1 VYLLIVIL
9 LTQRH
14 TQFICKHSSPELTA
28 GAIVALAAAPA
39 LPAGTI
45 VVLECEG
52 GTDKRSDGHRADTI
66 LICNALI
73 AQGWKAYPLFYSDA
87 AHDTILEEL
96 SKADGVIPRVNPGAY
111 KGVTNSKLNALQ
123 NKLAADF
130 GVKLM
135 SSPDVRVKMGA
146 KDALVKIKDLQC
158 GMPDTYAYY
167 DMASF
172 TSTFPTVMST
182 GPRVLKQNRGS
193 QGEGIW
199 ICELDSYPGGV
210 LPGDTVLKLTEAVDN
225 HVEHLPLDEFM
236 AFCEQYI
243 VGEEGQLIDQR
254 FLPRIV
260 EGELRVNMVFD
271 KPTQIVHKKPKAGGL
286 SATLASGATYTN
298 YEPDDPQFKELM
310 DKFVNQDLALIMPAL
325 EMSNEPLP
333 LIWTSDFILGPKDA
347 GGKDTYVVGEFNCS
361 CVGISQQLHLA
372 PMLAAA
378 AIQVCSGSNAKA
390 PVNSKR
396 KSLACICL

>member
-1 VYLLIVIL
+1 LN
-9 LTQRH
+9 T
-14 TQFICKHSSPELTA
+14 ELTA
-28 GAIVALAAAPA
+28 GAIVALDTAPVS
-39 LPAGTI
+39 PAGTI
-45 VVLECEG
+45 VVLECKG

-66 LICNALI
+66 PICNALI

-87 AHDTILEEL
+87 AHDKIMAKL
-96 SKADGVIPRVNPGAY
+96 SKVDGVIPRVNPGTY

-271 KPTQIVHKKPKAGGL
+271 KPTQIVHKKPMAGGL

-347 GGKDTYVVGEFNCS
+347 SGKDTYVVGEFNCS

-378 AIQVCSGSNAKA
+378 AIQVCSGSNAKT
-390 PVNSKR
+390 PVNSKC
-396 KSLACICL
+396 KSLAFMCL

>member
-1 VYLLIVIL
+1 MWTTTLMTL
-9 LTQRH
+9 
-14 TQFICKHSSPELTA
+14 PELTA
-28 GAIVALAAAPA
+28 GAIVALEPAPPS
-39 LPAGTI
+39 PAGTI

-66 LICNALI
+66 PICNALI
-73 AQGWKAYPLFYSDA
+73 KQGWNAYPVFYSDA
-87 AHDTILEEL
+87 KYDQLLTEL
-96 SKADGVIPRVNPGAY
+96 SDVTGVIPRVNPGTY
-111 KGVTNSKLNALQ
+111 EGVTNSKLNALQ
-123 NKLAADF
+123 TKLAADF

-158 GMPDTYAYY
+158 GMPDTFAYY
-167 DMASF
+167 DMQSF
-172 TSTFPTVMST
+172 TSNFPTVMST

-193 QGEGIW
+193 QGSGIW
-199 ICELDSYPGGV
+199 ICELDHYPGGL

-225 HVEHLPLDEFM
+225 HVEHRTLDDFM

-271 KPTQIVHKKPKAGGL
+271 KPTQIVHKKPMEGGL

-298 YEPDDPQFKELM
+298 HEPDDPQFSDLM
-310 DKFVNQDLALIMPAL
+310 SKFVNLDLPLIMPAL
-325 EMSNEPLP
+325 EMSDEPLP
-333 LIWTSDFILGPKDA
+333 LIWTADFILGPKDA
-347 GGKDTYVVGEFNCS
+347 EERDTFLVGEFNCS

-378 AIQVCSGSNAKA
+378 AITLCSESKKSKVQFNSNR
-390 PVNSKR
+390 P
-396 KSLACICL
+396 KSC